1 MNQPLGGW
9 ACFSLSLYFPVS
21 FMIMGGDQFLPF
33 TWKRRPIQFTWV
45 IVVKN
50 LNLAER
56 NSMVDPNTVFPFCK
70 VIKRFFIRS
79 LQDGIKGKLSHLPQ
93 GLSSKA
99 GPPNPW
105 GGGRVVFLN
114 NG

>member
-56 NSMVDPNTVFPFCK
+56 NSIVDPNTVFPFCK
-70 VIKRFFIRS
+70 VVKGVVFTRWHKRQIKPS
-79 LQDGIKGKLSHLPQ
+79 PQ

-105 GGGRVVFLN
+105 GGGRVMFLN

>member
-33 TWKRRPIQFTWV
+33 TWERRPIQFTWV

-70 VIKRFFIRS
+70 VIKGSFIRS
-79 LQDGIKGKLSHLPQ
+79 LQDGRKGKLSHFPKVCPLKQGPQ
-93 GLSSKA
+93 TH
-99 GPPNPW
+99 
-105 GGGRVVFLN
+105 GGGCVFK
-114 NG
+114 

>member
-1 MNQPLGGW
+1 MNQPLGDGPV
-9 ACFSLSLYFPVS
+9 SLSLFPRL

-79 LQDGIKGKLSHLPQ
+79 LQDGMCYQFHLPKVCP
-93 GLSSKA
+93 LA
-99 GPPNPW
+99 GAPQTRGV
-105 GGGRVVFLN
+105 GGGCVFK
-114 NG
+114 